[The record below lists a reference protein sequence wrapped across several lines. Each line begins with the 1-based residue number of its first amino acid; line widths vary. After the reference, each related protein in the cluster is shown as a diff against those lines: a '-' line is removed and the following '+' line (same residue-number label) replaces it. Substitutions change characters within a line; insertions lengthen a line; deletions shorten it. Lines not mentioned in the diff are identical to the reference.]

1 MSELSA
7 QPRGHQSGAYRAA
20 RLGLLAGLS
29 AVVVSGLLPWIAPAR
44 SGTAEQTEGFA
55 PGFGEAVIGH
65 LGLSYLDVH
74 RAVPVMLLVT
84 FAFTGGAII
93 ASLLAVVAL
102 IRSSGGVHVV
112 GAALAA
118 VDVVACG
125 AAVVPSH
132 PDLVPG
138 VGPVVAA
145 FGFFALATCQTVLAR
160 GEPAARAGRRPRS

>member
-7 QPRGHQSGAYRAA
+7 RPRGHQSGAYRAA
-20 RLGLLAGLS
+20 RVGLVAGLS

-44 SGTAEQTEGFA
+44 SGTAEQAEGFV
-55 PGFGEAVIGH
+55 PGFGQVVVGH

-84 FAFTGGAII
+84 FAFAGGAII

-102 IRSSGGVHVV
+102 IRPSGGVHVV

-132 PDLVPG
+132 PDVVLG
-138 VGPVVAA
+138 IGPVVAV
-145 FGFFALATCQTVLAR
+145 FGFFALAISQVVLAR
-160 GEPAARAGRRPRS
+160 EEPGPRADRRLRS

>member
-1 MSELSA
+1 MA
-7 QPRGHQSGAYRAA
+7 KAAAA
-20 RLGLLAGLS
+20 RVGLVAGLS
-29 AVVVSGLLPWIAPAR
+29 AVVVSGFLPWIAPTLSR
-44 SGTAEQTEGFA
+44 TAEQAEGIV
-55 PGFGEAVIGH
+55 PGFGEAVVGH

-84 FAFTGGAII
+84 FAFVGGAVI
-93 ASLLAVVAL
+93 ASLLAAVAL
-102 IRSSGGVHVV
+102 IRPSGGVHVV

-138 VGPVVAA
+138 IGPVAAA
-145 FGFFALATCQTVLAR
+145 FGFFVLAISQAVLAR
-160 GEPAARAGRRPRS
+160 GELGARADRRLRS

>member
-7 QPRGHQSGAYRAA
+7 RPRGHQSGAHRAA
-20 RLGLLAGLS
+20 RAGLVAGLS
-29 AVVVSGLLPWIAPAR
+29 AVVVSGSLPWIAPAR
-44 SGTAEQTEGFA
+44 SGTAGQAEGFA
-55 PGFGEAVIGH
+55 PGFGQVVVGH

-84 FAFTGGAII
+84 FAFAGGAII
-93 ASLLAVVAL
+93 ASLLAAVAL
-102 IRSSGGVHVV
+102 IRPSGGVHVL

-138 VGPVVAA
+138 IGPVVAA
-145 FGFFALATCQTVLAR
+145 FGFFVLAICQAVLAW
-160 GEPAARAGRRPRS
+160 GEPGARADRRLRS